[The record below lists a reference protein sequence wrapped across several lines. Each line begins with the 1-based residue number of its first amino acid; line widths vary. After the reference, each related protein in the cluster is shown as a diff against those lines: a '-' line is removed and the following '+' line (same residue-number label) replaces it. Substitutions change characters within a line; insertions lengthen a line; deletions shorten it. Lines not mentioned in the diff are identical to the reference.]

1 MHLKLIFVGMEY
13 AFKTGKWYCLLV
25 IVLYMVCLQACI
37 NTKNV
42 TYFNNLPDSL
52 QIQLATIQP
61 PQQLIQINDVLTVK
75 VGGEN
80 ERSVAYINQF
90 FGGVAGS
97 NTSTNG
103 LQSTVDINGFIELPK
118 IGKIKVQG
126 LTRDAAKDTI
136 RASYAEYLKD
146 PIINVTFGDFRYTIL
161 GEVRT
166 PGYYATPN
174 VKLNVFEAIAQAGDM
189 TPYAQKDKVKLIR
202 EVNGE
207 RKIISLN
214 FNDKS
219 ILNSPDYYIQRYDV
233 IYVEPQKQRY
243 FSDNFNRTTAIL
255 GAASS
260 LTALL
265 IIVFRK

>member
-1 MHLKLIFVGMEY
+1 MEY
-13 AFKTGKWYCLLV
+13 AFNVRKLYSLFIFTLL
-25 IVLYMVCLQACI
+25 IACTQACI

-61 PQQLIQINDVLTVK
+61 PQQLIQVNDVLAVR

-80 ERSVAYINQF
+80 EKSVAYINQF
-90 FGGVAGS
+90 FGGAAGNGS
-97 NTSTNG
+97 TSTVTG
-103 LQSTVDINGFIELPK
+103 LQSTVDIDGYIELPK
-118 IGKIKVQG
+118 IGKIKVEG

-136 RASYAEYLKD
+136 RIAYAEYLKD
-146 PIINVTFGDFRYTIL
+146 PIVSVTFGNFRYTIL
-161 GEVRT
+161 GEVRS
-166 PGYYATPN
+166 PGYYNTPN
-174 VKLNVFEAIAQAGDM
+174 EKLNLFEAIAQAGDM
-189 TPYAQKDKVKLIR
+189 TPYARKDDVKIIR

-219 ILNSPDYYIQRYDV
+219 ILNSPNYYIRRHDI
-233 IYVEPQKQRY
+233 IYVEPGSVRF
-243 FSDNFNRTTAIL
+243 FSDNFSRTTAIL
-255 GAASS
+255 GAITS

-265 IIVFRK
+265 IIVLRK